1 MNINPEGLK
10 YLRFHNSSEKSGF
23 HSDICDRWNWM
34 RIRNKIQ
41 FRFSQEN
48 ILENTIDEVE
58 SITYKEMF
66 QIKRL

>member
-1 MNINPEGLK
+1 
-10 YLRFHNSSEKSGF
+10 
-23 HSDICDRWNWM
+23 M